1 MTKLKLHCCPQ
12 VTRYCSPQE
21 STCWKNI
28 TKEMFSCNIS
38 CTGLYADVQH
48 VSEESTEAKHD
59 QISKVIQK
67 SYSNYKN
74 SFAKNI
80 EFYQDI
86 SQVSGFIEFPYENA
100 YLKEYP
106 KLIFVDIFFDTAT
119 YDEIKRDKKVT
130 YHIRLKLLHMLS

>member
-1 MTKLKLHCCPQ
+1 
-12 VTRYCSPQE
+12 
-21 STCWKNI
+21 
-28 TKEMFSCNIS
+28 MFSCNIT

-48 VSEESTEAKHD
+48 VSEESTY

-86 SQVSGFIEFPYENA
+86 NQVSGFIDFPYENA

-130 YHIRLKLLHMLS
+130 YHIRLKLLDMVS

>member
-1 MTKLKLHCCPQ
+1 
-12 VTRYCSPQE
+12 
-21 STCWKNI
+21 
-28 TKEMFSCNIS
+28 MFTCNIS

-80 EFYQDI
+80 EFYQDLN
-86 SQVSGFIEFPYENA
+86 QVSGYIEFPYENA

-119 YDEIKRDKKVT
+119 YDEIKRDKKFYLVHKQHEYKT
-130 YHIRLKLLHMLS
+130 FQKGSTLQRKTIGQSCK